1 MASFLSLTAVRSVHP
16 LCLLLWHRR
25 LVVRATE
32 PVSEERVRVWTTTGS
47 WWFSTTTLLPFK
59 RQRRCCEF
67 VWTGQRQRQRRQRTP
82 GQAATEARP
91 LSAAITAWQRR
102 CPRTL
107 SKTTPLYSALFFF
120 KGISVLIST
129 KLTHQKSNRRLSPTA
144 PSEVGVRRWLVDP
157 VCRETVGEMFFP
169 LTPPRSSLDISTPSS
184 LVLVYG
190 RRRQTSNDVWI
201 TWFHSWRIY
210 AARI

>member
-25 LVVRATE
+25 SVVRATE

-47 WWFSTTTLLPFK
+47 WWFSTTRLLPFK

-107 SKTTPLYSALFFF
+107 SKTTPLYSALFFLKVF
-120 KGISVLIST
+120 QFWFRQSW
-129 KLTHQKSNRRLSPTA
+129 LTRSQTGAFRPPHLRRLGFADGWSTRCA
-144 PSEVGVRRWLVDP
+144 ERQLEK
-157 VCRETVGEMFFP
+157 CFF
-169 LTPPRSSLDISTPSS
+169 RSRL
-184 LVLVYG
+184 L
-190 RRRQTSNDVWI
+190 
-201 TWFHSWRIY
+201 
-210 AARI
+210 AAL